1 MNSVKK
7 ERKKLKDL
15 NFKEKADAL
24 PNQMDDKSKRL
35 FLASQEKGAS
45 SWLSAL
51 PIKNLG
57 YSLTSVEFRNSLFV
71 RYGWKIQGLPKHC
84 ACGKDFDLDHILTCM
99 KGGFVTLR
107 HNMLRD
113 TEVKFLSEVCKDVKI
128 EPELIPTSMSLK
140 GSTADGDGAHPDL
153 SARGV
158 WLPCEKTF
166 FDIMVTHPN
175 AK

>member
-24 PNQMDDKSKRL
+24 ANQMDDKSKRL

-57 YSLTSVEFRNSLFV
+57 YSLTSVEFRNSLFTDGRFKV
-71 RYGWKIQGLPKHC
+71 YPSIVH
-84 ACGKDFDLDHILTCM
+84 
-99 KGGFVTLR
+99 V
-107 HNMLRD
+107 
-113 TEVKFLSEVCKDVKI
+113 VK
-128 EPELIPTSMSLK
+128 TS
-140 GSTADGDGAHPDL
+140 
-153 SARGV
+153 
-158 WLPCEKTF
+158 
-166 FDIMVTHPN
+166 I
-175 AK
+175 